1 MAAMCVNHPE
11 RSSAGTCGR
20 CGRETCSLCRLDVDG
35 RLFCSL
41 FCFTEHA
48 LATKRKSLREQTEAD
63 PLSNFDFADSST
75 SADALTEPSVV
86 MKEEQADLHDEDS
99 ESVIRSL
106 KQDQTSLL
114 GLGSLPDVLSQPPS
128 NETPL
133 TFVLPGTRRATIQ
146 ETCVFHADTPAI
158 IRCSRCGDPICT
170 ICVGDETQGGRCT
183 PFCRRDDPAKLRT
196 RKLIAV

>member
-11 RSSAGTCGR
+11 RVSAGTCGR

-86 MKEEQADLHDEDS
+86 MTEEQADLHDESSILSSEVGRDDESQTSILDMDVLRAAQGDDEDS

-146 ETCVFHADTPAI
+146 ETCVFH
-158 IRCSRCGDPICT
+158 
-170 ICVGDETQGGRCT
+170 
-183 PFCRRDDPAKLRT
+183 
-196 RKLIAV
+196 